1 MKPHLMFFY
10 LLTGKDAES
19 HQLYFRPQNQW
30 SSSGP
35 HQFAPRY
42 YVESLC
48 DPALGI
54 NECLAPSGCLQGGAT
69 PIARTYGV
77 HIYIYIYI
85 YTYIYIAHGPQKRF
99 TTGGH
104 HIVSHCI
111 ILYPQIR
118 RRIRLQWLCSCL
130 IQVSWPI
137 HGCTVPES
145 SEPRLTYHRQSDI

>member
-1 MKPHLMFFY
+1 MVIYSWFTNKRWWLSWISVSTTQRPAGRLASTGSRQASRSHSRSEDTNSWAHEGVPNQTMKPHLMFFY

-77 HIYIYIYI
+77 HIYIYIH
-85 YTYIYIAHGPQKRF
+85 IYI
-99 TTGGH
+99 
-104 HIVSHCI
+104 
-111 ILYPQIR
+111 
-118 RRIRLQWLCSCL
+118 
-130 IQVSWPI
+130 
-137 HGCTVPES
+137 
-145 SEPRLTYHRQSDI
+145 